1 MFKIK
6 ENAIDPKQVPFKVLT
21 SGDKMPAVG
30 LGTFGSDRFTH
41 EEIAEA
47 VKGAIAIGY
56 RHIDCAA
63 VYENE
68 THIGEV
74 FEEIFKSG
82 EVKREDL
89 WINSKLWNDQHENVI
104 ESCKKTIADLKC
116 DYLDTYL
123 MHWPFRNYHA
133 PGCDG
138 DARNPDSKPYNH
150 DEFMAT
156 WREMEKLVEMG
167 LVRNIGTSSVTI
179 PKMELILRDAT
190 IKPSVNEME
199 LHPHFQQE
207 ELYNYLVKNNVVP
220 IGFCPIGS
228 PTRPDRDKT
237 EDDTVDIED
246 PIILAAA
253 KRLGVHPAVVCIKW
267 AVQRGQV
274 PIPFSVRELEYKSNL
289 QSAVSDP
296 LTDEEMEAI
305 SKINKNCR
313 LIKGQVFLWE
323 DAKGWEDLWDLDGT
337 ITK

>member
-6 ENAIDPKQVPFKVLT
+6 KDSIDPKQVPFKVLT

-47 VKGAIAIGY
+47 VKGAISIGY

-68 THIGEV
+68 AHIGNV
-74 FEEIFKSG
+74 FEEIFNSG
-82 EVKREDL
+82 EIKREDL

-104 ESCKKTIADLKC
+104 ETCKKTIADLKC

-123 MHWPFRNYHA
+123 VHWPFRNYHS

-179 PKMELILRDAT
+179 PKMKLILRDAT

-199 LHPHFQQE
+199 LHPHFQQK
-207 ELYNYLVKNNVVP
+207 ELYDFLVKNNVVP

-237 EDDTVDIED
+237 DDDTVDIED
-246 PIILAAA
+246 PIILRAA

-274 PIPFSVRELEYKSNL
+274 PIPFSVKELEYRSNL
-289 QSAVSDP
+289 QSAISDP
-296 LTDEEMEAI
+296 LTKEEMEDI
-305 SKINKNCR
+305 SNINKNCR

-323 DAKGWEDLWDLDGT
+323 KAKGWEDLWDLDGI